1 MVEEWKKKCQ
11 QAKTDFQNDIDG
23 VYWRTTAEEYKPELE
38 YWLCDC
44 RAFKKSAY
52 HICKHLIRLYIK
64 EEGLVSNKPPMPL
77 YGQVFRQSVPPVLW
91 VAGVHSEDRLVE
103 RPLQL
108 NADPPIRRT
117 TFVDEELPRPIDNE
131 ITPPCYDSDDEVE
144 SDGTETQ
151 SNVPPNVPPNGDDTS
166 ENMDVDEDGS
176 MSLDYGVDGDEGFND
191 GGFVDNWDDV
201 FNEEFTRPEED
212 ETDET
217 FREREAQGEAIIGD
231 LEMYLSNLT
240 LIKTAVEDA
249 LRCPPGHP
257 YLKNIPS
264 VKDNNFQTMLA
275 WGIQVNADMKARKV
289 PITWGRNRSQVL
301 MRGG

>member
-11 QAKTDFQNDIDG
+11 QAKTDFQNDVDG

-91 VAGVHSEDRLVE
+91 VAGIHSEDRLVE

-117 TFVDEELPRPIDNE
+117 IFVDEDLPREIDNE
-131 ITPPCYDSDDEVE
+131 IIPTCYDSDDEVE
-144 SDGTETQ
+144 SDETETE
-151 SNVPPNVPPNGDDTS
+151 SDVPLDVDSDISETS
-166 ENMDVDEDGS
+166 FNMDSDSSDS
-176 MSLDYGVDGDEGFND
+176 QIRS
-191 GGFVDNWDDV
+191 
-201 FNEEFTRPEED
+201 
-212 ETDET
+212 
-217 FREREAQGEAIIGD
+217 
-231 LEMYLSNLT
+231 
-240 LIKTAVEDA
+240 
-249 LRCPPGHP
+249 H
-257 YLKNIPS
+257 
-264 VKDNNFQTMLA
+264 
-275 WGIQVNADMKARKV
+275 V
-289 PITWGRNRSQVL
+289 PHSP
-301 MRGG
+301 